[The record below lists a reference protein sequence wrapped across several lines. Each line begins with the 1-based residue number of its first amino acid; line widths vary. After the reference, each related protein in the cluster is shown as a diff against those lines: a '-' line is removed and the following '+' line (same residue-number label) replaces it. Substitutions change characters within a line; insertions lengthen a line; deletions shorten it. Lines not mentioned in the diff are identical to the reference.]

1 MLGDINATKGLGPG
15 VDCPVAVF
23 AGGVEGEGRRRRT
36 SSEVERVEEVRL
48 LEKALEH
55 KVVL

>member
-1 MLGDINATKGLGPG
+1 MLGDINVIKGLGPG

-23 AGGVEGEGRRRRT
+23 AGGIEGEGRRRT
-36 SSEVERVEEVRL
+36 GGEVERVEEVRL